1 MMKISKCKKELARI
15 ISEHGGWRN
24 GEFAAQDGDGG
35 VGGYGEKPVWSLLGK
50 YWRNEAFGEWFVAN
64 KIKNHHQT
72 VLSSEEYF
80 HLHPAQ
86 DADGWIEWKGG
97 ECPVDVDALVCC
109 KWRSGK
115 ASITAH
121 RAGSL
126 SWRHNGNAADVIA
139 YRLHKLEQSTVETRL
154 ADAVDIVKA
163 AAPALMSDEMKFT
176 GDEVMGEI
184 KPTLDRLLQDWRN
197 ADDFAKRK
205 QAEADEAA
213 AMRDERW
220 KWAQVKAS
228 KLGVT
233 IEEAG
238 AEKAEESKLAI
249 TDWRDLRVGDEVE
262 ARCHEVVLI
271 GFITEMEPEYYDGE
285 RPFRFQPLGESA
297 IWCTSRKFKFIRRP

>member
-1 MMKISKCKKELARI
+1 MKISKSKKELARI

-50 YWRNEAFGEWFVAN
+50 HWRNEAFGEWFVAN

-72 VLSSEEYF
+72 VLFREEYF

-97 ECPVDVDALVCC
+97 RCPVERCTMVDVKYANGITNIGVSALTD
-109 KWRSGK
+109 KTHADHTFG
-115 ASITAH
+115 T
-121 RAGSL
+121 AGSL
-126 SWRHNGNAADVIA
+126 LATNWSSGLPMSDIIA

-176 GDEVMGEI
+176 GDEVMGER
-184 KPTLDRLLQDWRN
+184 KPTLDQLLQDWRN
-197 ADDFAKRK
+197 AYDFAQRK
-205 QAEADEAA
+205 QAEAHAAA

-220 KWAQVKAS
+220 EAVQ
-228 KLGVT
+228 
-233 IEEAG
+233 AG
-238 AEKAEESKLAI
+238 AGEFNVTVE
-249 TDWRDLRVGDEVE
+249 RVS
-262 ARCHEVVLI
+262 L
-271 GFITEMEPEYYDGE
+271 
-285 RPFRFQPLGESA
+285 
-297 IWCTSRKFKFIRRP
+297 